1 MSRPATALPLIR
13 PRRWREGD
21 TLGPFNRSGAIRE
34 RGPFEQTHETL
45 ATLGFKVQEAPHA
58 RGRYGH
64 MAGTP
69 AQRASDIHTDV
80 HDPIDR
86 VDRMLFRLLLGG
98 ASAGVAAVVPC
109 GFTDC
114 KPSDGS
120 FGTPT
125 LDEIF
130 DDDFGPL
137 CVPVFRGAPLGHVE
151 HQITLPLGVPAEMG
165 TGTLRLL
172 EPAVC

>member
-13 PRRWREGD
+13 PRRWRESD
-21 TLGPFNRSGAIRE
+21 TLGLFNPSGAIRE

-80 HDPIDR
+80 HD
-86 VDRMLFRLLLGG
+86 
-98 ASAGVAAVVPC
+98 
-109 GFTDC
+109 
-114 KPSDGS
+114 
-120 FGTPT
+120 
-125 LDEIF
+125 
-130 DDDFGPL
+130 FGPL
-137 CVPVFRGAPLGHVE
+137 HVPVFRGAPLGHVE